1 MADKLETPVVY
12 IYSSTAINSRET
24 ASTTSPYGK
33 TVDCAKFTINNIEH
47 PFYLNDICTVGQEYT
62 LSFWIKSEAA
72 GSITAGG
79 IAFATSSTWAKQ
91 AVTFTA
97 TATDLTLTFTVTGT
111 YYIYHPQLEF
121 GNKPSDWSP
130 APEDTTD
137 AIGDLGE
144 DIREEMSDQRT
155 EILQTSE
162 GVFMSAL
169 EDYVSTS
176 EYDTFKQ
183 TSEARMDI
191 MSDEISMN
199 FETTSS
205 RISDVDGEMQT
216 KFEEIDKH
224 ITFSTNGI
232 TISSGENDISLE
244 LDNTAGIVFRKNGVA
259 FGLWDGVDFYTGN
272 IVVRLNERAQFG
284 NFGFVPRSDGSL
296 SFLKIAETTGFY
308 MALRN
313 YVLTMYNTLSA
324 YSDTT
329 LTIDGVDASFEGTT
343 LTMGG

>member
-1 MADKLETPVVY
+1 MADT
-12 IYSSTAINSRET
+12 NSRET
-24 ASTTSPYGK
+24 VSTTSPYGK
-33 TVDCAKFTINNIEH
+33 TVDCAKLIINIATH

-62 LSFWIKSEAA
+62 LSFWVKSEAA
-72 GSITAGG
+72 GSVTAGG
-79 IAFATSSTWAKQ
+79 IAFATSSTWSKQ

-97 TATDLTLTFTVTGT
+97 TEVDLTFTFTVTGT

-130 APEDTTD
+130 APEDTND

-155 EILQTSE
+155 EILQTSK

-169 EDYVSTS
+169 EDYVLTS

-183 TSEARMDI
+183 TSEARMDV

-205 RISDVDGEMQT
+205 QITEVDGEMQS
-216 KFEEIDKH
+216 KFAEIGKH
-224 ITFSTNGI
+224 ITFSTSGI

-244 LDNTAGIVFRKNGVA
+244 LDNNAGIVFRKNGVA
-259 FGLWDGVDFYTGN
+259 FGMWNGVDFYTGN
-272 IVVRLNERAQFG
+272 IVVEVNERAQFG

-296 SFLKIAETTGFY
+296 SFLKLAETTGFY
-308 MALRN
+308 MVLRD
-313 YVLTMYNTLSA
+313 YVLTMYNTLST
-324 YSDTT
+324 YEDTT

-343 LTMGG
+343 LTIGG